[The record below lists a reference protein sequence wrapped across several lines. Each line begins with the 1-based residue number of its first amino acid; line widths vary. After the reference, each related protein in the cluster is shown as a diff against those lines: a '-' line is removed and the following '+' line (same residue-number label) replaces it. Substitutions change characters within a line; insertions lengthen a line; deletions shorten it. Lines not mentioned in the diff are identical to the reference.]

1 MAGRSF
7 VTPVDLHTHAP
18 LDWLLPDYHE
28 GVRPGARVK
37 LDFTF
42 EDHWETLSPEVERM
56 VVLDIARGGAN
67 QNDAIAAYAEAH
79 AGRVVGFMSVD
90 PMHPGALEEMARA
103 HELGLRGLKLGPI
116 YQGFHPLD
124 GRAFAVYAKA
134 AALRLPILIHQG
146 TTFPRLAPLK
156 VANPLLLEDVALAFP
171 ELRIVIAHM
180 GHPWMAET
188 IVLIRKHPNL
198 YADISALHYRPW
210 QFYNGLILAL
220 EYGVQDKLLF
230 GSDWPFATPAETAA
244 GLRSI
249 NRFTEG
255 TALPRVPDDV
265 IEQIIGRDSL
275 ALLGLT

>member
-1 MAGRSF
+1 
-7 VTPVDLHTHAP
+7 VIPVDLHTHAP
-18 LDWLLPDYHE
+18 LGWLLPDYHE

-42 EDHWETLSPEVERM
+42 EDHWETLSPASDRM
-56 VVLDIARGGAN
+56 VVLDIARGGEN

-79 AGRVVGFMSVD
+79 PGRVVGFMSVD

-103 HELGLRGLKLGPI
+103 HELGLRGLKLAPI

-124 GRAFAVYAKA
+124 GRAFGVFAKA
-134 AALRLPILIHQG
+134 AELRLPILIHQG

-156 VANPLLLEDVALAFP
+156 VANPLLLEDVVLAFP
-171 ELRIVIAHM
+171 QLPIVIAHM

-249 NRFTEG
+249 NRFTQG

-265 IEQIIGRDSL
+265 IEDIIGRDSL
-275 ALLGLT
+275 VLLGLD

>member
-1 MAGRSF
+1 M
-7 VTPVDLHTHAP
+7 TPVDLHTHAP
-18 LDWLLPDYHE
+18 LDWLLPDYHD

-42 EDHWETLSPEVERM
+42 DDHWETLSPEVDRM
-56 VVLDIARGGAN
+56 VVLDIARGGEN
-67 QNDAIAAYAEAH
+67 QNDAIAAYAQAH
-79 AGRVVGFMSVD
+79 PGRVIGFMSVD
-90 PMHPGALEEMARA
+90 PMLPGALEEMARA
-103 HELGLRGLKLGPI
+103 YELGLRGLKLGPI

-134 AALRLPILIHQG
+134 AELGLPILIHQG

-171 ELRIVIAHM
+171 DLRIVIAHM

-210 QFYNGLILAL
+210 QYYNGLILAL

-255 TALPRVPDDV
+255 TALPRVPDEV

-275 ALLGLT
+275 SLLGLT

>member
-1 MAGRSF
+1 
-7 VTPVDLHTHAP
+7 
-18 LDWLLPDYHE
+18 
-28 GVRPGARVK
+28 
-37 LDFTF
+37 
-42 EDHWETLSPEVERM
+42 
-56 VVLDIARGGAN
+56 
-67 QNDAIAAYAEAH
+67 
-79 AGRVVGFMSVD
+79 
-90 PMHPGALEEMARA
+90 MHPGALEEMARA

-124 GRAFAVYAKA
+124 GRAFGVYAKA
-134 AALRLPILIHQG
+134 AELGLPILIHQG

-171 ELRIVIAHM
+171 QLQIVIAHM

-220 EYGVQDKLLF
+220 EYGVEDKLLF

>member
-1 MAGRSF
+1 MS
-7 VTPVDLHTHAP
+7 PVDLHTHAP
-18 LDWLLPDYHE
+18 LHWLLPDYHE
-28 GVRPGARVK
+28 GVRPGTLVK

-42 EDHWETLSPEVERM
+42 EEHWETLAPEVDRM
-56 VVLDIARGGAN
+56 VVLDIARGGEN
-67 QNDAIAAYAEAH
+67 QNDAIAAYAKAH
-79 AGRVVGFMSVD
+79 PGRVVGFMSVD
-90 PMHPGALEEMARA
+90 PMHPGAIEEMARA
-103 HELGLRGLKLGPI
+103 HELGLRGLKLAPI
-116 YQGFHPLD
+116 YQGFHALE
-124 GRAFAVYAKA
+124 GRAFGVYAKA
-134 AALRLPILIHQG
+134 AELGLPILIHQG

-156 VANPLLLEDVALAFP
+156 VANPLLLEDIALAFP
-171 ELRIVIAHM
+171 QLQIVIAHM

-210 QFYNGLILAL
+210 QYYNGLILAL

-249 NRFTEG
+249 NRFTEA
-255 TALPRVPDDV
+255 TALPRVPDEV